1 MMTEEQVWREFQAEC
16 PEMVEAVKYQTGRL
30 PGQDPT
36 PIIPLKTASAL
47 VNWAPAK
54 GYASAQN
61 AERMRQILLKREAEA
76 SHDQEPSFF
85 LLNTL
90 TLLLR

>member
-1 MMTEEQVWREFQAEC
+1 MITEEQAWREFQAAF
-16 PEMVEAVKYQTGRL
+16 PEMLDAVTYQTGQS

-47 VNWAPAK
+47 VNWTLAK

-61 AERMRQILLKREAEA
+61 AARMRQILLKREAEA
-76 SHDQEPSFF
+76 AHDQEPSFF

-90 TLLLR
+90 TLLLH